1 MSTWAMQGEGIVGWD
16 NSASGKFDGF
26 RGAMRDMRLLF
37 TDVVGGGKPDA
48 GQRMLI
54 EVFFGMMGVVAKA
67 DRLVTSHESNVANLV
82 MDETDLSLAAREIA
96 MEAFERGMR
105 RTIDVAAELQRFT
118 AAHPAGSAE
127 NDRLHNVLLR
137 LAAADGKMDRREYDA
152 MAEITRGLGQPPEV
166 LDARLAL
173 HQISV
178 KR

>member
-1 MSTWAMQGEGIVGWD
+1 MGTEDKA
-16 NSASGKFDGF
+16 AGKFDGF
-26 RGAMRDMRLLF
+26 RGALRDVGLLF
-37 TDVVGGGKPDA
+37 TDMVGGGKPDA
-48 GQRMLI
+48 AQQLVI
-54 EVFFGMMGVVAKA
+54 EVFFGMMGYVAKS
-67 DRLVTSHESNVANLV
+67 DRLVTSHESRAANLV

-105 RTIDVAAELQRFT
+105 REIDAPALLQRFT

-137 LAAADGKMDRREYDA
+137 LAAADGKLDRREYDA
-152 MAEITRGLGQPPEV
+152 MAEITRDLGQPPAV

-173 HQISV
+173 HQITI